1 MSMMGGTLSVLIRKE
16 EDGMW
21 FAQCLE
27 HDVAAQGATLDEVRH
42 RIGRTIAGQIAVN
55 LKHDEEPFANIPKAP
70 PEFWEEFYKKAH
82 RLQAPFIDV
91 TSLLDAPKGVE
102 GPIDIQEDARV
113 FA

>member
-27 HDVAAQGATLDEVRH
+27 HDIAAQGANLDELRL

-55 LKHDEEPFANIPKAP
+55 LQHGEEPFANIPAAP
-70 PEFWEEFYKKAH
+70 PEFWEEFNKKAH

-91 TSLLDAPKGVE
+91 TPFIEEGGVE
-102 GPIDIQEDARV
+102 RSIDIQEDTRV